1 MYSSVKTGFR
11 ARVRQKLEAF
21 RGGKPGKQ
29 STQAEGPHAT
39 NDSTSSTQGE
49 SEYHDTA
56 KVVEEN
62 GHVPPSG
69 ATQQE
74 KPQANENVLDH
85 SNQKAASTECLT
97 TIHNTLWNKAYN
109 KISQDPKKAK
119 YLQAYE
125 KLVLAVFLETFISD
139 AAGEGISPRL
149 DLEEERMRAIVARAL
164 KRIEDNKN
172 VMETM
177 NDVSGVLT
185 QVKAF
190 LDIPLQSIPQTA
202 LPWAVIS
209 STIDSKQQ
217 QICIMEWHKLLSDQ
231 NIKNNTSLGEM
242 NHSLEARIVDLY
254 ESMLFYQIKSVCF
267 YYKSQLLVRLRSV
280 LDLDDW
286 SGNLNAVKDAE
297 KVLQSDFTLYNQEH
311 IKNQIRQIT
320 IASEHQK
327 DLDEYRNCL
336 QSLRWIDP
344 RAEIGDI
351 QARNESIIEELY
363 TWIFL
368 TNEYRQFSKWDH
380 ITPARLWV
388 SGQAG
393 TGKTMLL
400 IGIIKDLISR
410 GLVDTERPL
419 ILYFFCQATND
430 QANNGVA
437 VLRSLIWLLLLE
449 QPLLISH
456 IQKEY
461 FHSASRLLTDKN
473 AFTTLRD
480 ILRKMLG
487 DKCLKRAI
495 IIIDAMDECEE
506 KSRELLTRFIDDASS
521 AEELLNI
528 KWLVSS
534 RPLPEIPASVQDP
547 TLPTHSL
554 LKLDGHDMSHS
565 IDRYIDIKMVQLRH
579 KARKKNRVEELAAK
593 LKAEASNT
601 YIWVS
606 LVCRELINSH
616 EFMWAEIVDKI
627 PKYLEDLYGYLLD
640 RLANLNSGIMSSCC
654 RNVLMAAMVATD
666 PLALSEIEILAELP
680 EGEDTAEAVVQ
691 ECRSFL
697 TIRNNTVYL
706 VHQSAQ
712 DYLQKHYRRLYNVS
726 SATLHHQLYKRAL
739 HGLRKNLKQNIYGVS
754 HYGIAIQDV
763 QIPNPDPL
771 NCIRYACRYWVYH
784 LVQSGCTSTDMEDIL
799 SFFNTHFLHWLEA
812 MGLLGLFPD
821 IVRLVGQL
829 KSSSETKNV
838 PVLLDFLMD
847 AERFILQS
855 LPIATAAPLQV
866 YVSCLIFSPER
877 SIIRCIFRKK
887 VCKWIL
893 TVGTDM
899 EWGNL
904 QKILDHPSWVRAVA
918 FSPDNKLLAS
928 GLSDGSIR
936 LWNTITWRETGRL
949 EQSGD
954 VAHLMFSLNNQL
966 VGSASF
972 NGVVKV
978 WEKGTWRLRW
988 EWRPSGSTSSLAPTA
1003 ISLNGQVLVAATIR
1017 AYAPNTVVLVNIETD
1032 TIVHELAHLGKITN
1046 VAFSFDNRMLACTS
1060 DDRTITLWDTATWNI
1075 KHTIH
1080 DEHVLDLTVFS
1091 PDSNLISAGPLQ
1103 NSVQLWSTKS
1113 GTLEQTL
1120 KGHVNHATT
1129 VAFSPDGQLVA
1140 SGSYDNTVKLWKV
1153 APGREEPSMDHHPE
1167 PIEGVILSPDDR
1179 LVATYS
1185 LDSTVKLWGAENG
1198 RLVRTLKGHHDE
1210 VTAAAFSPSS
1220 KLLASSSSDRTVR
1233 VWNTENGQQKW
1244 KFDHGNE
1251 MLCLVH
1257 FFAENQV
1264 LATDFGQKT
1273 FRIWNTQT
1281 GHPEQTGGIYDPRIR
1296 SILPTNP
1303 TKQDMSA
1310 KCKISVEDD
1319 WVILNNKK
1327 SIWLPP
1333 EYRNNEFDNAW
1344 ATRENALIIL

>member
-1 MYSSVKTGFR
+1 MYPSMTGFR

-21 RGGKPGKQ
+21 RGGKPRKQ
-29 STQAEGPHAT
+29 STQVEGPHT
-39 NDSTSSTQGE
+39 KNDSISPTQGE

-56 KVVEEN
+56 RIVEEN

-74 KPQANENVLDH
+74 KPEANEHALH
-85 SNQKAASTECLT
+85 HLNQKVTSTECLT

-109 KISQDPKKAK
+109 NLMQDPKKAK
-119 YLQAYE
+119 YVQAYE
-125 KLVLAVFLETFISD
+125 KLVLAVFLETPIFD
-139 AAGEGISPRL
+139 VAGEGISPRL
-149 DLEEERMRAIVARAL
+149 DLGEERMRAIVARAL
-164 KRIEDNKN
+164 ERVEDNKN
-172 VMETM
+172 VIETM

-202 LPWAVIS
+202 LPWAVIC
-209 STIDSKQQ
+209 STIDILVRPAKAAADLYNGVAYVVSRMSWYSKAVD
-217 QICIMEWHKLLSDQ
+217 KLLSDQ

-242 NHSLEARIVDLY
+242 NHSLETGIVDLY

-267 YYKSQLLVRLRSV
+267 YYKSQLLVLLRGF

-311 IKNQIRQIT
+311 IKDQIRQIT

-327 DLDEYRNCL
+327 KLDEYRNCL

-363 TWIFL
+363 TWILL
-368 TNEYRQFSKWDH
+368 TDEYRQFSKWDH
-380 ITPARLWV
+380 ITPARLW
-388 SGQAG
+388 
-393 TGKTMLL
+393 ML
-400 IGIIKDLISR
+400 
-410 GLVDTERPL
+410 E
-419 ILYFFCQATND
+419 
-430 QANNGVA
+430 
-437 VLRSLIWLLLLE
+437 
-449 QPLLISH
+449 
-456 IQKEY
+456 
-461 FHSASRLLTDKN
+461 DKS
-473 AFTTLRD
+473 
-480 ILRKMLG
+480 
-487 DKCLKRAI
+487 LKRAI
-495 IIIDAMDECEE
+495 IIIDAMDECEDQ
-506 KSRELLTRFIDDASS
+506 SRELLTKFIDDASS
-521 AEELLNI
+521 AEEMFNI

-547 TLPTHSL
+547 TLPAHRL

-565 IDRYIDIKMVQLRH
+565 IDKYIDIKMVQLRH
-579 KARKKNRVEELAAK
+579 KARKKNRVEEIAAK

-606 LVCRELINSH
+606 LVCRELINAH
-616 EFMWAEIVDKI
+616 EFMWAEIVDRI
-627 PKYLEDLYGYLLD
+627 PKDLEDLYGYLLD
-640 RLANLNSGIMSSCC
+640 RLANLNSKIMSSCC
-654 RNVLMAAMVATD
+654 RNVLMAAMLARD

-726 SATLHHQLYKRAL
+726 SATLHHQMYKRAL

-754 HYGIAIQDV
+754 HYGIAIKDV
-763 QIPNPDPL
+763 QIPSPDPL
-771 NCIRYACRYWVYH
+771 NCVRYACRYWVYH

-812 MGLLGLFPD
+812 MSLLGLFPD
-821 IVRLVGQL
+821 TVRLVGQL
-829 KSSSETKNV
+829 KSISETENV
-838 PVLLDFLMD
+838 PALLDFLMD
-847 AERFILQS
+847 AERFILQN
-855 LPIATAAPLQV
+855 LPIATAAPLQL
-866 YVSCLIFSPER
+866 YVSCLIYSPER
-877 SIIRCIFRKK
+877 SIVRCMFGKK
-887 VCKWIL
+887 ACKWIL
-893 TVGTDM
+893 RTVGADM
-899 EWGNL
+899 EWGALLQTLEHSHRVCSVAFSTDGQLVASGSSDKTVKVWDTLTGNL
-904 QKILDHPSWVRAVA
+904 QKIIDHTGWVRAVA

-928 GLSDGSIR
+928 GLSDGTIR
-936 LWNTITWRETGRL
+936 LWDTISWRETGRL

-954 VAHLMFSLNNQL
+954 IAHLMFSLNNQL
-966 VGSASF
+966 LGSASF
-972 NGVVKV
+972 DGVVKV

-988 EWRPSGSTSSLAPTA
+988 EWRPSGQTSSLARTA
-1003 ISLNGQVLVAATIR
+1003 FSLNGQVLVAATIR
-1017 AYAPNTVVLVNIETD
+1017 AHAPKIVALVNIETD
-1032 TIVHELAHLGKITN
+1032 TTVHELAHLGRITN
-1046 VAFSFDNRMLACTS
+1046 VAFSPDNRMLACTS

-1091 PDSNLISAGPLQ
+1091 PDSNFISAGPLQ

-1113 GTLEQTL
+1113 GTLEHTL
-1120 KGHVNHATT
+1120 KGHADYATT
-1129 VAFSPDGQLVA
+1129 VAFSPNGQLVA
-1140 SGSYDNTVKLWKV
+1140 SGSHDKTVKLWKV
-1153 APGREEPSMDHHPE
+1153 TPGKEESSLDYHSE
-1167 PIEGVILSPDDR
+1167 PIEGVILSPDGR

-1198 RLVRTLKGHHDE
+1198 KLVRTLKGHHDE
-1210 VTAAAFSPSS
+1210 VTAAAFSPGS

-1233 VWNTENGQQKW
+1233 VWDTENGQQKW
-1244 KFDHGNE
+1244 KFDHGSK
-1251 MLCLVH
+1251 MLCLVY

-1264 LATDFGQKT
+1264 LATDFGQNT
-1273 FRIWNTQT
+1273 FQIWNTET

-1296 SILPTNP
+1296 SILRTNP

-1333 EYRNNEFDNAW
+1333 EYRNNVFDDAW
-1344 ATRENALIIL
+1344 ATRENALIIGAQSGRVYFVWLDPDALRDV

>member
-1 MYSSVKTGFR
+1 MYSSIKTGFR

-21 RGGKPGKQ
+21 RGGKPRKQ
-29 STQAEGPHAT
+29 STQAEGPHTT
-39 NDSTSSTQGE
+39 NDSTSPTQGE

-125 KLVLAVFLETFISD
+125 KLVLAVFLETPISD

-164 KRIEDNKN
+164 KRIGDNKN

-209 STIDSKQQ
+209 STIDILIRPVKAAADLYNGVAYVVSRMSWYSKAVD
-217 QICIMEWHKLLSDQ
+217 KLLSDQ

-267 YYKSQLLVRLRSV
+267 YYKSQLLVLLRSF

-311 IKNQIRQIT
+311 IKDQIRQIT

-487 DKCLKRAI
+487 DKCLK
-495 IIIDAMDECEE
+495 DA
-506 KSRELLTRFIDDASS
+506 
-521 AEELLNI
+521 
-528 KWLVSS
+528 
-534 RPLPEIPASVQDP
+534 
-547 TLPTHSL
+547 
-554 LKLDGHDMSHS
+554 
-565 IDRYIDIKMVQLRH
+565 
-579 KARKKNRVEELAAK
+579 
-593 LKAEASNT
+593 
-601 YIWVS
+601 
-606 LVCRELINSH
+606 
-616 EFMWAEIVDKI
+616 
-627 PKYLEDLYGYLLD
+627 
-640 RLANLNSGIMSSCC
+640 
-654 RNVLMAAMVATD
+654 
-666 PLALSEIEILAELP
+666 
-680 EGEDTAEAVVQ
+680 
-691 ECRSFL
+691 
-697 TIRNNTVYL
+697 
-706 VHQSAQ
+706 
-712 DYLQKHYRRLYNVS
+712 
-726 SATLHHQLYKRAL
+726 
-739 HGLRKNLKQNIYGVS
+739 
-754 HYGIAIQDV
+754 
-763 QIPNPDPL
+763 
-771 NCIRYACRYWVYH
+771 
-784 LVQSGCTSTDMEDIL
+784 
-799 SFFNTHFLHWLEA
+799 
-812 MGLLGLFPD
+812 
-821 IVRLVGQL
+821 
-829 KSSSETKNV
+829 
-838 PVLLDFLMD
+838 
-847 AERFILQS
+847 
-855 LPIATAAPLQV
+855 
-866 YVSCLIFSPER
+866 
-877 SIIRCIFRKK
+877 
-887 VCKWIL
+887 
-893 TVGTDM
+893 
-899 EWGNL
+899 
-904 QKILDHPSWVRAVA
+904 
-918 FSPDNKLLAS
+918 
-928 GLSDGSIR
+928 
-936 LWNTITWRETGRL
+936 
-949 EQSGD
+949 
-954 VAHLMFSLNNQL
+954 
-966 VGSASF
+966 
-972 NGVVKV
+972 
-978 WEKGTWRLRW
+978 
-988 EWRPSGSTSSLAPTA
+988 
-1003 ISLNGQVLVAATIR
+1003 
-1017 AYAPNTVVLVNIETD
+1017 
-1032 TIVHELAHLGKITN
+1032 
-1046 VAFSFDNRMLACTS
+1046 
-1060 DDRTITLWDTATWNI
+1060 
-1075 KHTIH
+1075 
-1080 DEHVLDLTVFS
+1080 
-1091 PDSNLISAGPLQ
+1091 
-1103 NSVQLWSTKS
+1103 
-1113 GTLEQTL
+1113 
-1120 KGHVNHATT
+1120 
-1129 VAFSPDGQLVA
+1129 
-1140 SGSYDNTVKLWKV
+1140 
-1153 APGREEPSMDHHPE
+1153 
-1167 PIEGVILSPDDR
+1167 
-1179 LVATYS
+1179 
-1185 LDSTVKLWGAENG
+1185 
-1198 RLVRTLKGHHDE
+1198 
-1210 VTAAAFSPSS
+1210 
-1220 KLLASSSSDRTVR
+1220 
-1233 VWNTENGQQKW
+1233 
-1244 KFDHGNE
+1244 
-1251 MLCLVH
+1251 
-1257 FFAENQV
+1257 
-1264 LATDFGQKT
+1264 
-1273 FRIWNTQT
+1273 
-1281 GHPEQTGGIYDPRIR
+1281 GG
-1296 SILPTNP
+1296 
-1303 TKQDMSA
+1303 
-1310 KCKISVEDD
+1310 
-1319 WVILNNKK
+1319 
-1327 SIWLPP
+1327 
-1333 EYRNNEFDNAW
+1333 
-1344 ATRENALIIL
+1344 

>member
-1 MYSSVKTGFR
+1 
-11 ARVRQKLEAF
+11 
-21 RGGKPGKQ
+21 
-29 STQAEGPHAT
+29 
-39 NDSTSSTQGE
+39 
-49 SEYHDTA
+49 
-56 KVVEEN
+56 
-62 GHVPPSG
+62 
-69 ATQQE
+69 
-74 KPQANENVLDH
+74 
-85 SNQKAASTECLT
+85 
-97 TIHNTLWNKAYN
+97 
-109 KISQDPKKAK
+109 
-119 YLQAYE
+119 
-125 KLVLAVFLETFISD
+125 
-139 AAGEGISPRL
+139 
-149 DLEEERMRAIVARAL
+149 
-164 KRIEDNKN
+164 
-172 VMETM
+172 
-177 NDVSGVLT
+177 
-185 QVKAF
+185 
-190 LDIPLQSIPQTA
+190 
-202 LPWAVIS
+202 
-209 STIDSKQQ
+209 
-217 QICIMEWHKLLSDQ
+217 
-231 NIKNNTSLGEM
+231 
-242 NHSLEARIVDLY
+242 
-254 ESMLFYQIKSVCF
+254 
-267 YYKSQLLVRLRSV
+267 
-280 LDLDDW
+280 
-286 SGNLNAVKDAE
+286 
-297 KVLQSDFTLYNQEH
+297 
-311 IKNQIRQIT
+311 
-320 IASEHQK
+320 
-327 DLDEYRNCL
+327 
-336 QSLRWIDP
+336 
-344 RAEIGDI
+344 
-351 QARNESIIEELY
+351 
-363 TWIFL
+363 
-368 TNEYRQFSKWDH
+368 
-380 ITPARLWV
+380 
-388 SGQAG
+388 
-393 TGKTMLL
+393 
-400 IGIIKDLISR
+400 
-410 GLVDTERPL
+410 
-419 ILYFFCQATND
+419 
-430 QANNGVA
+430 
-437 VLRSLIWLLLLE
+437 
-449 QPLLISH
+449 
-456 IQKEY
+456 
-461 FHSASRLLTDKN
+461 
-473 AFTTLRD
+473 
-480 ILRKMLG
+480 
-487 DKCLKRAI
+487 
-495 IIIDAMDECEE
+495 MDECEE

-627 PKYLEDLYGYLLD
+627 PKDLEDLYGYLLD
-640 RLANLNSGIMSSCC
+640 RLANLNSEIMSSCC
-654 RNVLMAAMVATD
+654 RNVLMAAMVARD

-812 MGLLGLFPD
+812 MGLLGLFSD

-847 AERFILQS
+847 AERFILQN
-855 LPIATAAPLQV
+855 LPIATAAPLQL

-877 SIIRCIFRKK
+877 SIIRCMFRKK

-893 TVGTDM
+893 RTVGTDT
-899 EWGNL
+899 EWGALLQTLEHSNRVCSVAFSTDGLLVASGSSDKMVKVWDSFTGNL

-954 VAHLMFSLNNQL
+954 IAHLMFSLNNQL
-966 VGSASF
+966 LGSASF

-1046 VAFSFDNRMLACTS
+1046 VAFSLDNRMLACTS

-1153 APGREEPSMDHHPE
+1153 APGREEPSMDHHSE
-1167 PIEGVILSPDDR
+1167 PIEGVILSPDGR

-1251 MLCLVH
+1251 MLCLLH

-1344 ATRENALIIL
+1344 ATRENDLIIGAQSGRVYFVWFDPDALKDV

>member
-1 MYSSVKTGFR
+1 MYFSIKTGFR

-21 RGGKPGKQ
+21 RGTPRKQ
-29 STQAEGPHAT
+29 STQAEGPHTT
-39 NDSTSSTQGE
+39 NDSTSPTQGE

-56 KVVEEN
+56 KVVEGN
-62 GHVPPSG
+62 WHVPPSG

-74 KPQANENVLDH
+74 KPQANEHVLDH
-85 SNQKAASTECLT
+85 SNQKVTSTECLT

-109 KISQDPKKAK
+109 NILQDPKKAK
-119 YLQAYE
+119 FMRRTNA
-125 KLVLAVFLETFISD
+125 SD
-139 AAGEGISPRL
+139 SRKGP
-149 DLEEERMRAIVARAL
+149 
-164 KRIEDNKN
+164 
-172 VMETM
+172 
-177 NDVSGVLT
+177 
-185 QVKAF
+185 
-190 LDIPLQSIPQTA
+190 
-202 LPWAVIS
+202 
-209 STIDSKQQ
+209 
-217 QICIMEWHKLLSDQ
+217 
-231 NIKNNTSLGEM
+231 
-242 NHSLEARIVDLY
+242 
-254 ESMLFYQIKSVCF
+254 
-267 YYKSQLLVRLRSV
+267 
-280 LDLDDW
+280 
-286 SGNLNAVKDAE
+286 
-297 KVLQSDFTLYNQEH
+297 
-311 IKNQIRQIT
+311 
-320 IASEHQK
+320 
-327 DLDEYRNCL
+327 
-336 QSLRWIDP
+336 
-344 RAEIGDI
+344 
-351 QARNESIIEELY
+351 EELY
-363 TWIFL
+363 TWILL
-368 TNEYRQFSKWDH
+368 TDEYKQFSKWDN

-419 ILYFFCQATND
+419 NLYFFCQATND

-461 FHSASRLLTDKN
+461 FHSASSLLTDKN

-480 ILRKMLG
+480 ILRKMLE
-487 DKCLKRAI
+487 DKSLKRAI

-534 RPLPEIPASVQDP
+534 RPLPEIPA
-547 TLPTHSL
+547 
-554 LKLDGHDMSHS
+554 
-565 IDRYIDIKMVQLRH
+565 I
-579 KARKKNRVEELAAK
+579 
-593 LKAEASNT
+593 
-601 YIWVS
+601 
-606 LVCRELINSH
+606 CRELINAH

-627 PKYLEDLYGYLLD
+627 PKDLEDLYGYLLD
-640 RLANLNSGIMSSCC
+640 RLANLNSEIMSSCC
-654 RNVLMAAMVATD
+654 RNVLMAAMIARD

-726 SATLHHQLYKRAL
+726 SATLHHQMYKRAL

-754 HYGIAIQDV
+754 HYGIAIEDV

-771 NCIRYACRYWVYH
+771 NCVRYACRYWVYH
-784 LVQSGCTSTDMEDIL
+784 LVQSGCTFTDMEDIL

-829 KSSSETKNV
+829 KSNSEVNQWTENV
-838 PVLLDFLMD
+838 PVLLEFLMD
-847 AERFILQS
+847 AERFILQN
-855 LPIATAAPLQV
+855 LPIATAAPLQL
-866 YVSCLIFSPER
+866 YVSCLIFPPER

-893 TVGTDM
+893 RTVGADIEWGALLQTLEYSDRVCSVAFSTDEQLVASGSSDKM
-899 EWGNL
+899 VKVWDSFTGNL

-954 VAHLMFSLNNQL
+954 IAHLMFSLNNQL
-966 VGSASF
+966 LGSASF

-1003 ISLNGQVLVAATIR
+1003 ISLNGQALVAATIR

-1046 VAFSFDNRMLACTS
+1046 VAFSLDNRMLACTS

-1091 PDSNLISAGPLQ
+1091 PDSNLISAGPLR

-1153 APGREEPSMDHHPE
+1153 APGREEPSMDYHSE
-1167 PIEGVILSPDDR
+1167 PIEGVILSPDGR

-1210 VTAAAFSPSS
+1210 VTAAAFSPGS

-1233 VWNTENGQQKW
+1233 VWDTENGQQKW
-1244 KFDHGNE
+1244 KFDHGSE
-1251 MLCLVH
+1251 MLCLVY

-1264 LATDFGQKT
+1264 LATNFGQTT

-1281 GHPEQTGGIYDPRIR
+1281 GHPEQTGGIYDPRIG
-1296 SILPTNP
+1296 SILRTNP

-1319 WVILNNKK
+1319 RVILNNKK

-1333 EYRNNEFDNAW
+1333 QYRNNVFDDAW
-1344 ATRENALIIL
+1344 ATRENSLIFGAQSGRIYFLWFDPDALRDVQVPHKASFTLSSVYSLDMPD

>member
-1 MYSSVKTGFR
+1 MYFSIKTGFR
-11 ARVRQKLEAF
+11 ARVRQGFEAF
-21 RGGKPGKQ
+21 RGGKPRKQ
-29 STQAEGPHAT
+29 STQAEGPHTT
-39 NDSTSSTQGE
+39 NDSTSPTQGE
-49 SEYHDTA
+49 SKYHDTA

-62 GHVPPSG
+62 WHVPPSG

-74 KPQANENVLDH
+74 KPQANEHVLDH
-85 SNQKAASTECLT
+85 SDQNVTSTECLT

-109 KISQDPKKAK
+109 NILQDPKKAK
-119 YLQAYE
+119 YVQAYE
-125 KLVLAVFLETFISD
+125 KLVLAVFLETPISD
-139 AAGEGISPRL
+139 AAGEGIGPRL
-149 DLEEERMRAIVARAL
+149 DLGEERMRAIVARAL

-209 STIDSKQQ
+209 STIDVSKPNSCSGSMLTCY
-217 QICIMEWHKLLSDQ
+217 ILVRPAKAAADLYDGVAYVVSRMSWYSKAVDKLLSDQ

-242 NHSLEARIVDLY
+242 NHSLETGIVDLY

-267 YYKSQLLVRLRSV
+267 YYKSQLLVLLRGF

-297 KVLQSDFTLYNQEH
+297 KVLQNDFTLYNQEH
-311 IKNQIRQIT
+311 IKDQIRQIT

-327 DLDEYRNCL
+327 KLDEYRNCL

-363 TWIFL
+363 TWILL
-368 TNEYRQFSKWDH
+368 TDEYRQFSKWDN
-380 ITPARLWV
+380 IKPARLW
-388 SGQAG
+388 
-393 TGKTMLL
+393 ML
-400 IGIIKDLISR
+400 
-410 GLVDTERPL
+410 E
-419 ILYFFCQATND
+419 
-430 QANNGVA
+430 
-437 VLRSLIWLLLLE
+437 
-449 QPLLISH
+449 
-456 IQKEY
+456 
-461 FHSASRLLTDKN
+461 DKS
-473 AFTTLRD
+473 
-480 ILRKMLG
+480 
-487 DKCLKRAI
+487 LKRAI

-506 KSRELLTRFIDDASS
+506 KSRELLTRFIDNASS
-521 AEELLNI
+521 AEELLNV

-579 KARKKNRVEELAAK
+579 KARKKNRVEEVAAK

-606 LVCRELINSH
+606 LVCRELINAH

-627 PKYLEDLYGYLLD
+627 PKDLEDLYGYLLD
-640 RLANLNSGIMSSCC
+640 RLANLNSETMSSCC
-654 RNVLMAAMVATD
+654 RNVLMAAMIARD

-726 SATLHHQLYKRAL
+726 SATLHHQMYKRAL

-754 HYGIAIQDV
+754 HYGIAIEDV

-771 NCIRYACRYWVYH
+771 NCVRYACRYWVYH
-784 LVQSGCTSTDMEDIL
+784 LVQSGCTFTDMEDIL

-829 KSSSETKNV
+829 KSNAETENV
-838 PVLLDFLMD
+838 PVLLEFLMD
-847 AERFILQS
+847 AERFILQN
-855 LPIATAAPLQV
+855 LPIATAAPLQL

-877 SIIRCIFRKK
+877 SIIRCIFQKK

-893 TVGTDM
+893 RTVGADIEWGALLQTLEHSDRVCSVAFSTDGQLVASGSSDKM
-899 EWGNL
+899 VKVWDSFTGNL

-954 VAHLMFSLNNQL
+954 IAHLMFSLNNQL
-966 VGSASF
+966 LGSASF

-1003 ISLNGQVLVAATIR
+1003 ISLNGQALVAATIR

-1046 VAFSFDNRMLACTS
+1046 VAFSLDDRMLACTS
-1060 DDRTITLWDTATWNI
+1060 DDRIITLWDTATWNI

-1153 APGREEPSMDHHPE
+1153 AQGREEPSMDYHSE
-1167 PIEGVILSPDDR
+1167 PIEGVILSPDGR

-1198 RLVRTLKGHHDE
+1198 RLVRSLKGHHDE
-1210 VTAAAFSPSS
+1210 VTAAAFSPGS

-1233 VWNTENGQQKW
+1233 VWDTENGQQKW
-1244 KFDHGNE
+1244 KFDHGSE
-1251 MLCLVH
+1251 MLCLVY

-1264 LATDFGQKT
+1264 LATNFGQTT
-1273 FRIWNTQT
+1273 FRVWNTQT
-1281 GHPEQTGGIYDPRIR
+1281 GHPEQTGGIYDPRIG
-1296 SILPTNP
+1296 SILRTNP

-1319 WVILNNKK
+1319 WVILNNRK

-1333 EYRNNEFDNAW
+1333 EYRNNVFDDAW
-1344 ATRENALIIL
+1344 ATRENSLIIGAQSGRIYFVWFDPDALRDV

>member
-1 MYSSVKTGFR
+1 MYSSIKTGFR

-21 RGGKPGKQ
+21 RGKPRKQ
-29 STQAEGPHAT
+29 STQAEGPHTT
-39 NDSTSSTQGE
+39 NDSTSPTQGE

-85 SNQKAASTECLT
+85 SNQKVASTECLT

-125 KLVLAVFLETFISD
+125 KLVLAVFLETPISD

-209 STIDSKQQ
+209 STIDILIRPVKAAADLYNGVAYVVSRMSWYSKAVD
-217 QICIMEWHKLLSDQ
+217 KLLSDQ

-267 YYKSQLLVRLRSV
+267 YYKSQLLVLLRSF

-311 IKNQIRQIT
+311 IKDQIRQIT

-327 DLDEYRNCL
+327 DLDEYRN
-336 QSLRWIDP
+336 S
-344 RAEIGDI
+344 EIGDI

-380 ITPARLWV
+380 ITPARLW
-388 SGQAG
+388 
-393 TGKTMLL
+393 
-400 IGIIKDLISR
+400 
-410 GLVDTERPL
+410 
-419 ILYFFCQATND
+419 
-430 QANNGVA
+430 
-437 VLRSLIWLLLLE
+437 
-449 QPLLISH
+449 
-456 IQKEY
+456 
-461 FHSASRLLTDKN
+461 
-473 AFTTLRD
+473 
-480 ILRKMLG
+480 MLG

-627 PKYLEDLYGYLLD
+627 PKDLEDLYGYLLD
-640 RLANLNSGIMSSCC
+640 RLANLNSEIMSSCC
-654 RNVLMAAMVATD
+654 RNVLMAAMVARD

-847 AERFILQS
+847 AERFILQN
-855 LPIATAAPLQV
+855 LPIATAAPLQL

-877 SIIRCIFRKK
+877 SIIRCMFRKK

-893 TVGTDM
+893 RTVGTDM
-899 EWGNL
+899 EWGALLQTLEHSNRVCSVAFSTDGQLVASGSSDKMVKVWDSFTGNL

-954 VAHLMFSLNNQL
+954 IAHLMFSLNNQL
-966 VGSASF
+966 LGSASF

-1003 ISLNGQVLVAATIR
+1003 ISLNGQGLLAATIR
-1017 AYAPNTVVLVNIETD
+1017 AYAPNTVVLVNIESD

-1046 VAFSFDNRMLACTS
+1046 TAFSLDNRMLACTS

-1153 APGREEPSMDHHPE
+1153 APGREEPSMDYHSE
-1167 PIEGVILSPDDR
+1167 PIEGVILSPDGR

-1185 LDSTVKLWGAENG
+1185 LDFTVKLWSAENG

-1244 KFDHGNE
+1244 KFDHGSK
-1251 MLCLVH
+1251 MLCLVR

-1264 LATDFGQKT
+1264 LATDFGKNT

-1319 WVILNNKK
+1319 WVILGNKK

-1344 ATRENALIIL
+1344 ANRENALIIGAQSGRVYFVWFDPDALKDV